1 MCLLRGGGAVERS
14 PPPSKA
20 HLSSFGSE
28 ERRDPR
34 CAFVIR
40 RALIRHN
47 NRKVCFNRGRWIGHT
62 HTHTRLITLLFI
74 LNSEGVCEEAGAA
87 DWDPAAGR
95 LLQFIIFN
103 GEKQEVE
110 M

>member
-1 MCLLRGGGAVERS
+1 M
-14 PPPSKA
+14 
-20 HLSSFGSE
+20 
-28 ERRDPR
+28 DQ
-34 CAFVIR
+34 
-40 RALIRHN
+40 
-47 NRKVCFNRGRWIGHT
+47 T

-95 LLQFIIFN
+95 SLQFIIFN